1 MKEFS
6 SKTRAENIQRMQTD
20 TFDFVI
26 VGGGINGAG
35 IARDAISRGM
45 RVALVEAEDFSSGT
59 SSRSSK
65 LIHGGIRY
73 LENYEFKLVFE
84 ALNERTKLFE
94 MAPHLVHPLRF
105 MIPLYESSRVGMGLM
120 GLGMWLYDAL
130 SLFQAPE
137 LHERLNAN
145 SSLKRM
151 PILKQE
157 GLKGSFIYSDAYM
170 DDDRLVHETL
180 RAANEEG
187 LIAANYC
194 KAESLEYS
202 SDGSFQALIV
212 SDQMVKKNFKIKAR
226 HLICAAGPWTDE
238 LGKAFFKNWNKTLRP
253 TKGIHLTLSK
263 DRLPLSS
270 AVVMAAEKSDRIVF
284 GIPRHEMVIVGT
296 TDTDYQTSPSDVG
309 ADDKDVKYLLEILNG
324 YFPGATIKKSDI
336 ISSYAGV
343 RPLVKDEADSEGKTS
358 REHRIWQDPK
368 GITFV
373 AGGKYTTYRL
383 MSEQVVAKALSAFPI
398 GDRVKFGNSH
408 TNRPLSPFVE
418 PLKFHDIRM
427 QTKTLATGF
436 DCSIEDMSWFV
447 DRYGAEA
454 VEIMDRTEEYSSR
467 YQKEAHQAI
476 HHTMC
481 LNLTDFMTRRVPLF
495 LADPQHGLEALE
507 SIAEVFSQE
516 LHWSQDQKRIEIQ
529 KYHDY
534 IAKELAWKHN

>member
-6 SKTRAENIQRMQTD
+6 FKTRAENIQKMLTD

-130 SLFQAPE
+130 SLFQTPE
-137 LHERLNAN
+137 LHERLSAN

-151 PILKQE
+151 PILRQE

-194 KAESLEYS
+194 KAGSLEYS
-202 SDGSFQALIV
+202 SEGSFQALIV
-212 SDQMVKKNFKIKAR
+212 FDQIGKKNFKIKAR

-238 LGKAFFKNWNKTLRP
+238 LGQAFLKTGVRLYVQLKAF
-253 TKGIHLTLSK
+253 I
-263 DRLPLSS
+263 
-270 AVVMAAEKSDRIVF
+270 
-284 GIPRHEMVIVGT
+284 
-296 TDTDYQTSPSDVG
+296 
-309 ADDKDVKYLLEILNG
+309 
-324 YFPGATIKKSDI
+324 
-336 ISSYAGV
+336 
-343 RPLVKDEADSEGKTS
+343 
-358 REHRIWQDPK
+358 
-368 GITFV
+368 
-373 AGGKYTTYRL
+373 
-383 MSEQVVAKALSAFPI
+383 
-398 GDRVKFGNSH
+398 
-408 TNRPLSPFVE
+408 
-418 PLKFHDIRM
+418 
-427 QTKTLATGF
+427 
-436 DCSIEDMSWFV
+436 
-447 DRYGAEA
+447 
-454 VEIMDRTEEYSSR
+454 
-467 YQKEAHQAI
+467 
-476 HHTMC
+476 
-481 LNLTDFMTRRVPLF
+481 
-495 LADPQHGLEALE
+495 
-507 SIAEVFSQE
+507 
-516 LHWSQDQKRIEIQ
+516 
-529 KYHDY
+529 
-534 IAKELAWKHN
+534 